1 MVRRADG
8 VEVPINMSVDNISFS
23 AHADFEQTREFIKI
37 VDPTQV
43 ILVHGESYEAERMKK
58 KLEETF
64 PDKQIFVPKNW
75 QIVEIT
81 IESKIVGYCNPR
93 FARSKA
99 G

>member
-1 MVRRADG
+1 MVFTGYCVESTLAREILNGRRMVRRADG

-64 PDKQIFVPKNW
+64 PEKQIFVPKNW
-75 QIVEIT
+75 
-81 IESKIVGYCNPR
+81 
-93 FARSKA
+93 
-99 G
+99 